1 MDTTNINTVNQKA
14 IDLMDQA
21 AFTSSAIKDKER
33 QSGSIKDEHL
43 FPNTKEEALQMK
55 ALIAQ
60 AWDAAE
66 DREEAE
72 FKDKYERLS
81 EIVEWSLTKHRTWQ
95 WPLIIGVLL
104 FAALLFW
111 AGSSNKDDIK
121 NAKENIKIVKA
132 WAPCDTVIT
141 WETCGIPA
149 TDKESYAEWEHR
161 MENANLYKAYYLREW
176 KRRYLQ
182 NQESAAS
189 YKQKAEA
196 ESDPEKKDGFLKQ
209 AKYWEESM
217 VDYKTDFDGLA
228 PQQFKEV
235 QDRAL
240 KAVKN
245 SLSTNRNARNFFI
258 FNLIL
263 TLILIGLYIWTG
275 NPYGYEISRA
285 RTRNKILGW
294 IQKIGMW
301 FVGATLG
308 AGIAQQ
314 LFADDIVWKYSDGHT
329 ETESDVAGTAMNI
342 IWKLGLIAVGLIAF
356 IALSGLL
363 MLIETAFAIPVKM
376 RELKEEKAAA

>member
-1 MDTTNINTVNQKA
+1 MAVAHKQLRRLTGHGT
-14 IDLMDQA
+14 
-21 AFTSSAIKDKER
+21 
-33 QSGSIKDEHL
+33 
-43 FPNTKEEALQMK
+43 
-55 ALIAQ
+55 
-60 AWDAAE
+60 AE

-111 AGSSNKDDIK
+111 AGSSNKDNIK

-240 KAVKN
+240 KAVKS